1 MIILEQYM
9 HLWLQYGN
17 GRAEG
22 EQLEITIQNISET
35 LFCTERNSKL
45 IIKKLEEFN
54 WIMWFPGR
62 GRGNRSK
69 LLFQKHPLSL
79 ILERGKEITKQG
91 DVKNGSAF
99 IERYS
104 SYFPSLQTQ
113 FQTWIDSIFGY
124 QVERTSKGRR
134 DVLRLQVQMNLDIA
148 LDPVYATMR
157 SECHMVKHI
166 YDTLVYIDGNTNSV
180 EPRLAFYWEYDDQKY
195 IWTFYLRKGVQ
206 FHNRK
211 EFTAY
216 DVVHTFKRFLK
227 AKNNPHAWM
236 LQHVES
242 LHILDDY
249 IVQIC
254 LSTDNKLF
262 LHALSTEQCSIVNED
277 GDGDGRLIGTG
288 PFRLCEKNEDVFV
301 LEANDLYFRERP
313 FLDRIE
319 LWNVEHSVNTCD
331 ILAKAHYNNIEK
343 HHKELT
349 RLESNVTYITLN
361 TAKEGPMQNTMFRK
375 ALYKIIHSNAL
386 IKELQGARGEIAEE
400 LVLTKGGTIH
410 INEEIYTLIKE
421 SSYRNETLRLYTFT
435 EQDHVEDSYWIQ
447 KECAK
452 YGVTIEVIFLET
464 KELLQTSTIQKADI
478 IHDSATISERIEESL
493 LYMFLTKNSFIHQH
507 SNIKFNEVLQSY
519 FIENQLE
526 KRMTLLHDIEDTLL
540 RQIHIIPLYRNKQ
553 QVSSHEKVQNIMINP
568 QGWIDFYQIWFKAG
582 YIKVFMHFCKMCK
595 NLFCMEMKFVL
606 HIVTLHVIKVHLQRN
621 SVMLHCY

>member
-1 MIILEQYM
+1 MKKGRMKEEDFSSFRGRFMTILEQYM
-9 HLWLQYGN
+9 HLWLQYGK
-17 GRAEG
+17 GRAED
-22 EQLEITIQNISET
+22 ERLEITIQNISET

-45 IIKKLEEFN
+45 IIKKLEELN

-91 DVKNGSAF
+91 DVKSGSAF

-124 QVERTSKGRR
+124 QVERTSQGRK

-166 YDTLVYIDGNTNSV
+166 YDTLVYVDGNTNSV

-206 FHNRK
+206 FHNKK
-211 EFTAY
+211 ELTAY
-216 DVVHTFKRFLK
+216 DVEQTFKRFLK

-249 IVQIC
+249 IVQIR

-277 GDGDGRLIGTG
+277 EDGKLIGTG

-319 LWNVEHSVNTCD
+319 LWNVEHRVNTCD
-331 ILAKAHYNNIEK
+331 ILAKARYKNIEN
-343 HHKELT
+343 HHKEVS

-361 TAKEGPMQNTMFRK
+361 TAKEGPMKNVMFRR
-375 ALYKIIHSNAL
+375 ALYKIIHGNK
-386 IKELQGARGEIAEE
+386 IVEELQGERGEVADE
-400 LVLTKGGTIH
+400 LVLTKNGTIQ
-410 INEEIYTLIKE
+410 INRDIHTLIKC

-435 EQDHVEDSYWIQ
+435 GQDHVEDAHWIQ

-452 YGVTIEVIFLET
+452 YGIKIDIEFLEQE
-464 KELLQTSTIQKADI
+464 ELLQMSTIQKADI
-478 IHDSATISERIEESL
+478 MHDSATISERIEDSL

-507 SNIKFNEVLQSY
+507 SNINFNEVLQPY
-519 FIENQLE
+519 FTENQLE
-526 KRMTLLHDIEDTLL
+526 KRVTLL
-540 RQIHIIPLYRNKQ
+540 RDIEGTLLREIHIIPLYRNKQ
-553 QVSSHEKVQNIMINP
+553 RVSSHEKIQNVMINS
-568 QGWIDFYQIWFKAG
+568 QGWIDYYDIWFK
-582 YIKVFMHFCKMCK
+582 V
-595 NLFCMEMKFVL
+595 
-606 HIVTLHVIKVHLQRN
+606 
-621 SVMLHCY
+621 

>member
-1 MIILEQYM
+1 MKEEDFSSFRGRFMTILEQYM
-9 HLWLQYGN
+9 NLWLQYGK
-17 GRAEG
+17 GRSEG
-22 EQLEITIQNISET
+22 EKLEMTIQNISET

-45 IIKKLEEFN
+45 IIKKLEELN
-54 WIMWFPGR
+54 WILWFPGR

-69 LLFQKHPLSL
+69 LSFQKHPLSL

-91 DVKNGSAF
+91 DVKSGIAF

-104 SYFPSLQTQ
+104 SYFPSLLTQ

-124 QVERTSKGRR
+124 QVERTSQGRR

-166 YDTLVYIDGNTNSV
+166 YDTLVYVDGNTNSV

-211 EFTAY
+211 ELTAH
-216 DVVHTFKRFLK
+216 DVEHTFKRFMK

-242 LHILDDY
+242 LHILDDS
-249 IVQIC
+249 IVQVR

-262 LHALSTEQCSIVNED
+262 LHALSAEQCSIVSEDED
-277 GDGDGRLIGTG
+277 GKLLGTG
-288 PFRLCEKNEDVFV
+288 PFRLCENNEDVFV
-301 LEANDLYFRERP
+301 LEANDFYFRERP

-319 LWNVEHSVNTCD
+319 LWNVESRVNTYD
-331 ILAKAHYNNIEK
+331 ILAKARYKNIEK
-343 HHKELT
+343 HYKELS
-349 RLESNVTYITLN
+349 RLESNVTYVTLN
-361 TAKEGPMQNTMFRK
+361 TAKEGPLRDMQFRK
-375 ALYKIIHSNAL
+375 ALYNIIHGKA
-386 IKELQGARGEIAEE
+386 IIEELQGARGEIAEE
-400 LVLTKGGTIH
+400 LVLTKSGTIH
-410 INEEIYTLIKE
+410 TNEDIHTLIKD

-435 EQDHVEDSYWIQ
+435 GQDHVEDSNWIQ

-452 YGVTIEVIFLET
+452 YGIKIDIEFLEIE
-464 KELLQTSTIQKADI
+464 ELLQISTIQKADI
-478 IHDSATISERIEESL
+478 MHDSATISERIEESL

-507 SNIKFNEVLQSY
+507 SNINFNEVLQPY
-519 FIENQLE
+519 FIENQLD
-526 KRMTLLHDIEDTLL
+526 KRVTLLCDIEDTLL

-553 QVSSHEKVQNIMINP
+553 QVSSHEKIQNIIINS
-568 QGWIDFYQIWFKAG
+568 QGWIDFYEIWFKP
-582 YIKVFMHFCKMCK
+582 
-595 NLFCMEMKFVL
+595 
-606 HIVTLHVIKVHLQRN
+606 
-621 SVMLHCY
+621 

>member
-1 MIILEQYM
+1 MKEEDFSSFRGRFMIILEQYM

-195 IWTFYLRKGVQ
+195 MWTFYLRKGVQ

-211 EFTAY
+211 ELTAY
-216 DVVHTFKRFLK
+216 DVEQTFKRFMK
-227 AKNNPHAWM
+227 EKNNPHAWM
-236 LQHVES
+236 LQHIES

-249 IVQIC
+249 IVQIR

-262 LHALSTEQCSIVNED
+262 LHALSTEQCSIVNE
-277 GDGDGRLIGTG
+277 DGDGRLIGTG

-361 TAKEGPMQNTMFRK
+361 TTKEGPMQNTMFRK
-375 ALYKIIHSNAL
+375 ALHKIIHSNAL
-386 IKELQGARGEIAEE
+386 IEELQGARGEIAEE

-410 INEEIYTLIKE
+410 INEDIYTLIKE

-435 EQDHVEDSYWIQ
+435 EQDHVEDSDWIQ

-452 YGVTIEVIFLET
+452 YGVTIEVVFLET
-464 KELLQTSTIQKADI
+464 KELLQASTIQKADI

-568 QGWIDFYQIWFKAG
+568 QGWIDFYQIWFKA
-582 YIKVFMHFCKMCK
+582 
-595 NLFCMEMKFVL
+595 
-606 HIVTLHVIKVHLQRN
+606 
-621 SVMLHCY
+621 

>member
-1 MIILEQYM
+1 MKEEDFSSFRGRFMIILEQYM
-9 HLWLQYGN
+9 YLWLQYGK

-22 EQLEITIQNISET
+22 DKFEVTIQNISET

-45 IIKKLEEFN
+45 IIKKLEELN

-91 DVKNGSAF
+91 DVKSGSAF

-104 SYFPSLQTQ
+104 SHFPLLQTQ

-166 YDTLVYIDGNTNSV
+166 YDTLVYVDGNTNSV

-195 IWTFYLRKGVQ
+195 MWTFYLRKGVK

-211 EFTAY
+211 ELTAY
-216 DVVHTFKRFLK
+216 DVEQTFKRFMK
-227 AKNNPHAWM
+227 VKNNPHAWM

-249 IVQIC
+249 IVQIR

-277 GDGDGRLIGTG
+277 EDGKLIGTG

-301 LEANDLYFRERP
+301 LEVNDLYFRERP

-319 LWNVEHSVNTCD
+319 LWNVEHRVNTYD
-331 ILAKAHYNNIEK
+331 ILAKARFKNIVK
-343 HHKELT
+343 HHKELS

-361 TAKEGPMQNTMFRK
+361 TAKEGPMQDAMFRR
-375 ALYKIIHSNAL
+375 ALYKIIHGNK
-386 IKELQGARGEIAEE
+386 IVEELQGERGEVADE
-400 LVLTKGGTIH
+400 LVLTKNGTIQ
-410 INEEIYTLIKE
+410 INKDIQTLIKCG
-421 SSYRNETLRLYTFT
+421 SYRNETLLLYTFT
-435 EQDHVEDSYWIQ
+435 GQDHVEDAHWIQ
-447 KECAK
+447 KEFAK
-452 YGVTIEVIFLET
+452 YGIKIDIEFFEQE
-464 KELLQTSTIQKADI
+464 ELLQISTIQKADI
-478 IHDSATISERIEESL
+478 MHDSATISERIEDSL

-507 SNIKFNEVLQSY
+507 SNIRFNEVLQPY
-519 FIENQLE
+519 FTEDQLE
-526 KRMTLLHDIEDTLL
+526 KRVTLL
-540 RQIHIIPLYRNKQ
+540 RDIEGTLLREIHIIPLYRNKQ
-553 QVSSHEKVQNIMINP
+553 RVSSHEKIQNIMINS
-568 QGWIDFYQIWFKAG
+568 QGWIDYYDIWFKA
-582 YIKVFMHFCKMCK
+582 
-595 NLFCMEMKFVL
+595 
-606 HIVTLHVIKVHLQRN
+606 
-621 SVMLHCY
+621 

>member
-1 MIILEQYM
+1 MKEEDFSSFRGRFMIILEQYM
-9 HLWLQYGN
+9 YLWLQYGK

-22 EQLEITIQNISET
+22 DKFEVTIQNISET

-45 IIKKLEEFN
+45 IIKKLEELN

-91 DVKNGSAF
+91 DVKSGSAF

-104 SYFPSLQTQ
+104 SHFPLLQTQ

-148 LDPVYATMR
+148 LDPLYATMR

-166 YDTLVYIDGNTNSV
+166 YDTLVYVDGNTNSV

-195 IWTFYLRKGVQ
+195 MWTFYLRKGVK

-211 EFTAY
+211 ELTAY
-216 DVVHTFKRFLK
+216 DVEQTFKRFMK
-227 AKNNPHAWM
+227 VKNNPHAWM

-249 IVQIC
+249 IVQIR

-277 GDGDGRLIGTG
+277 EDGKLIGTG

-301 LEANDLYFRERP
+301 LEVNDLYFRERP

-319 LWNVEHSVNTCD
+319 LWNVEHRVNTYD
-331 ILAKAHYNNIEK
+331 ILAKARFKNIVK
-343 HHKELT
+343 HHKELS

-361 TAKEGPMQNTMFRK
+361 TAKEGPMQDAMFRR
-375 ALYKIIHSNAL
+375 ALYKIIHGNK
-386 IKELQGARGEIAEE
+386 IVEELQGERGEVADE
-400 LVLTKGGTIH
+400 LVLTKNGTIQ
-410 INEEIYTLIKE
+410 INKDIQTLIKCG
-421 SSYRNETLRLYTFT
+421 SYRNETLLLYTFT
-435 EQDHVEDSYWIQ
+435 GQDHIEDAHWIQ

-452 YGVTIEVIFLET
+452 YGIKIDIEFLEQE
-464 KELLQTSTIQKADI
+464 ELLQISTIQKADI
-478 IHDSATISERIEESL
+478 MHDSATISERIEDSL

-507 SNIKFNEVLQSY
+507 SNINFNEALQPY
-519 FIENQLE
+519 FTENQLE
-526 KRMTLLHDIEDTLL
+526 KQVTLLREIEDTLL
-540 RQIHIIPLYRNKQ
+540 REIHIIPLYRNKQ
-553 QVSSHEKVQNIMINP
+553 RVSSHEKIQKIRINP
-568 QGWIDFYQIWFKAG
+568 QGWIDFYDIWFKA
-582 YIKVFMHFCKMCK
+582 
-595 NLFCMEMKFVL
+595 
-606 HIVTLHVIKVHLQRN
+606 
-621 SVMLHCY
+621 

>member
-1 MIILEQYM
+1 MKEEDFSSFRGRFMIILEQYM
-9 HLWLQYGN
+9 HLWLQYGK
-17 GRAEG
+17 GRAED
-22 EQLEITIQNISET
+22 ERLEITIQNISET

-45 IIKKLEEFN
+45 IIKKLEELN

-91 DVKNGSAF
+91 DVKSGSAF

-124 QVERTSKGRR
+124 QVERTSQGRK

-166 YDTLVYIDGNTNSV
+166 YDTLVYVDGNTNSV

-195 IWTFYLRKGVQ
+195 IWTFYLRKGVH

-211 EFTAY
+211 ELTAY
-216 DVVHTFKRFLK
+216 DVEQTFKRFMK
-227 AKNNPHAWM
+227 AKKNPHAWM

-249 IVQIC
+249 IVQIRF
-254 LSTDNKLF
+254 STDNKLF

-277 GDGDGRLIGTG
+277 EDGKLIGTG

-319 LWNVEHSVNTCD
+319 LWNVEHRVQTCD
-331 ILAKAHYNNIEK
+331 ILAKARYKNIEK
-343 HHKELT
+343 QHKEVS

-361 TAKEGPMQNTMFRK
+361 AAKEGPMQNVMFRR
-375 ALYKIIHSNAL
+375 ALYKIIYGNK
-386 IKELQGARGEIAEE
+386 IVEELQGERVEVADE
-400 LVLTKGGTIH
+400 LVLTKNGTIQ
-410 INEEIYTLIKE
+410 INREIHTLIKC
-421 SSYRNETLRLYTFT
+421 SSYRNETLRLSTFT
-435 EQDHVEDSYWIQ
+435 GEDHVEDANWIQ

-452 YGVTIEVIFLET
+452 YGIKIDIEFLEQE
-464 KELLQTSTIQKADI
+464 ELLQMSTIQKADI
-478 IHDSATISERIEESL
+478 MHDSATISERIEDSL

-507 SNIKFNEVLQSY
+507 SNINFNEVLQPY
-519 FIENQLE
+519 FTENQLE
-526 KRMTLLHDIEDTLL
+526 KRVTLLRDIEDTLL
-540 RQIHIIPLYRNKQ
+540 REIHIIPLYRNKQ
-553 QVSSHEKVQNIMINP
+553 RVSSHEKIQNIMINS
-568 QGWIDFYQIWFKAG
+568 QGWIDYYDIWFK
-582 YIKVFMHFCKMCK
+582 
-595 NLFCMEMKFVL
+595 
-606 HIVTLHVIKVHLQRN
+606 
-621 SVMLHCY
+621 S